1 MWSGG
6 SWYQPDIAFAG
17 PHNQYQAIR
26 HTSISTTT
34 RQGCLIVKATTL
46 TFLCLTT
53 LATQA
58 HASSPDAW
66 AAYDKAVLAS
76 CTKASGLKNAKPVGN
91 AAQFDD
97 RVGYT
102 ALLLQGQYPQ
112 KYMKGQQGTELC
124 LYNKQSKTAYVTEWD
139 SIRPTAK
146 AQ

>member
-1 MWSGG
+1 MKRLALSVL
-6 SWYQPDIAFAG
+6 
-17 PHNQYQAIR
+17 
-26 HTSISTTT
+26 
-34 RQGCLIVKATTL
+34 CLIAPL
-46 TFLCLTT
+46 
-53 LATQA
+53 A

-76 CTKASGLKNAKPVGN
+76 CTEASGLKDAKPVGT

-112 KYMKGQQGTELC
+112 KHMKGQQGTELC
-124 LYNKQSKTAYVTEWD
+124 LYNKKSKTAFVTEWD

-146 AQ
+146 P